1 MRVSHSLAVA
11 LVLAGGSLAQETP
24 PAVPANAP
32 AIPPVAPAAVAPERP
47 IVTSERSK
55 RAAARVQEA
64 SLMQTLRAFPLK
76 RSALGGPEDEAGLK
90 ATQEMIVAKLKEMGY
105 TPVLHEFK
113 WTSPG
118 QRLGKEK
125 KEGQPAPEPEA
136 ITYHNISIDLKG
148 SVHPNEVLVV
158 GGHFDAVPMSPGADD
173 NASGA
178 AAVLELAR
186 VYKDLGPPDRTIRLM
201 WFNLEETGLVGAR
214 AYVTKWTKDQ
224 KAITAEQGP
233 QAREHI
239 VGMLSLEM
247 LGYYSE
253 APNSQSSPIP
263 PIKGTFEPSTVGDT
277 IAVVGIKTYQS
288 FSQPLMKLM
297 TLHEPAVKITSV
309 DFMPIPIPDMMR
321 SDHQPFVV
329 AGLPGVMITDTAN
342 FRNPNYHKATDTVE
356 TIDAVRYARTVRSLA
371 GAVWRLA
378 ERDEGK

>member
-24 PAVPANAP
+24 PAAP
-32 AIPPVAPAAVAPERP
+32 VVSPSAPAAAAPARPLVA
-47 IVTSERSK
+47 SERSK
-55 RAAARVQEA
+55 RASAGVQEA
-64 SLMQTLRAFPLK
+64 SLMETLRAFPLK
-76 RSALGGPEDEAGLK
+76 RSAIGGPEHEAGLK
-90 ATQEMIVAKLKEMGY
+90 ATQEMIVAKLKEMGF
-105 TPVLHEFK
+105 TPVLHEFT
-113 WTSPG
+113 WTSPA
-118 QRLGKEK
+118 QRLGKDK
-125 KEGQPAPEPEA
+125 QAQQPATDPAA

-148 SVHPNEVLVV
+148 STHPNEVLVV
-158 GGHFDAVPMSPGADD
+158 GGHFDAVPMGPGADD

-186 VYKDLGPPDRTIRLM
+186 VYKDLGQPDRTIRLM
-201 WFNLEETGLVGAR
+201 WFNLEENGLVGAR
-214 AYVTKWTKDQ
+214 AYVTKWAKDQ
-224 KAITAEQGP
+224 KAIAAEKGAD
-233 QAREHI
+233 AREHI

-247 LGYYSE
+247 LGYYSD

-371 GAVWRLA
+371 GAVW
-378 ERDEGK
+378 

>member
-1 MRVSHSLAVA
+1 
-11 LVLAGGSLAQETP
+11 
-24 PAVPANAP
+24 
-32 AIPPVAPAAVAPERP
+32 
-47 IVTSERSK
+47 
-55 RAAARVQEA
+55 
-64 SLMQTLRAFPLK
+64 
-76 RSALGGPEDEAGLK
+76 
-90 ATQEMIVAKLKEMGY
+90 
-105 TPVLHEFK
+105 
-113 WTSPG
+113 
-118 QRLGKEK
+118 
-125 KEGQPAPEPEA
+125 
-136 ITYHNISIDLKG
+136 
-148 SVHPNEVLVV
+148 
-158 GGHFDAVPMSPGADD
+158 
-173 NASGA
+173 
-178 AAVLELAR
+178 
-186 VYKDLGPPDRTIRLM
+186 M

-224 KAITAEQGP
+224 KAIAAEQGP

-247 LGYYSE
+247 LGYYSD

-378 ERDEGK
+378 EVDEGK